1 MFRFVYKE
9 NPSHHCPS
17 LIYPLKSLTEIKT
30 LLFKSDLVLLDVSV
44 RFALKID
51 CGRGVFSPL
60 PLLFVTT
67 HLPTPVL
74 LSLSPVLSH
83 SRCALFS
90 LSLCVF
96 SLRCPRR

>member
-17 LIYPLKSLTEIKT
+17 LIYPLKSITEIKT

-67 HLPTPVL
+67 RLPTRYRPQSSSPCPQYSVTHAAL
-74 LSLSPVLSH
+74 SSLS
-83 SRCALFS
+83 R
-90 LSLCVF
+90 CVF
-96 SLRCPRR
+96 SV